1 SVGCC
6 LSPQSLPPRRSSD
19 LVGVD
24 ESTSRP
30 LPGETGREAVRATLE
45 LASIAD
51 GVLHVMFPGSVMYRS
66 GEDPVSLMLEPAP
79 GADDLRRLKD
89 KLFALVAR
97 AERRSEHV
105 IAREEDDRPGT
116 RLEVM
121 TPVAPSEYQGGARIV
136 GTFADMQAA
145 ESWGGDN
152 AVSTLSFDTFY
163 TGQVWLVDLFDLP
176 AQQPHGIS

>member
-1 SVGCC
+1 M
-6 LSPQSLPPRRSSD
+6 
-19 LVGVD
+19 D
-24 ESTSRP
+24 ESTNRP
-30 LPGETGREAVRATLE
+30 LPGETAREAVRATVD
-45 LASIAD
+45 LASIAE

-79 GADDLRRLKD
+79 GPDDFRRLKD
-89 KLFALVAR
+89 KLFELVAR
-97 AERRSEHV
+97 PEWRNKHAM
-105 IAREEDDRPGT
+105 AREVNDRHGT

-121 TPVAPSEYQGGARIV
+121 TPVSPSEYRGGARIV
-136 GTFADMQAA
+136 GPFADAKAA

>member
-1 SVGCC
+1 MSAG
-6 LSPQSLPPRRSSD
+6 SSYP
-19 LVGVD
+19 VGVD
-24 ESTSRP
+24 ESTNRP
-30 LPGETGREAVRATLE
+30 LPGETAREAVRATLD
-45 LASIAD
+45 LVSIAE

-89 KLFALVAR
+89 KLFELVAR
-97 AERRSEHV
+97 PEWRSKHAM
-105 IAREEDDRPGT
+105 AREVNDRHGT

-121 TPVAPSEYQGGARIV
+121 TPVSPSEYQGGARIV
-136 GTFADMQAA
+136 GPFADMQAA